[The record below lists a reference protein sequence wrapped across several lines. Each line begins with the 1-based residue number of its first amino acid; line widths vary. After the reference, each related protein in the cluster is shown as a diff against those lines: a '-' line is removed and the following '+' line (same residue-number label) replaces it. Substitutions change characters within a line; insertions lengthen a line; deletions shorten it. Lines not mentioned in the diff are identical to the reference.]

1 MSDYIKREDAV
12 ETARLHRV
20 NGYHLTINIAD
31 EIEKLPSADVAPVRH
46 GRWVVIDAGALRCS
60 FCGVSFPDLHPLYE
74 KARYCPCCGSK
85 MNGGDE
91 DE

>member
-46 GRWVVIDAGALRCS
+46 GHWLKISPAGIYECS
-60 FCGVSFPDLHPLYE
+60 ECGKNVMTSDIEAYE
-74 KARYCPCCGSK
+74 YCHGCGAR
-85 MNGGDE
+85 MDE
-91 DE
+91 EVD